1 MLVLSVE
8 CRYCG
13 CMITKSNMSRHVARH
28 HSSESR
34 MSKTSTPFSS
44 AVSSRTSSLERG
56 QTGNASV
63 VSTPTPK
70 VTADVSRVPPEAS
83 SVQRMFD
90 IPSSTAEQDESLQSV
105 SISPEYVRDATLCM
119 IRKNEGYNIPAMS
132 KYLENSFPL
141 IPTGWRMPI
150 VVAAFT
156 AVQKASAVHGDTLLL
171 GDDERIQ
178 WARRSLARWAHGLS
192 AIEPKTNRS
201 EETSPDHGPQNLL
214 ISREVPVPAESSYAK
229 EDVKAAFK
237 ETDDALSDVEPD
249 VLLNRIET
257 IDIRAIMDGWGR
269 IGDGESCDHVRSV
282 IDQHITP
289 PIEPCNR
296 STEAKDLKEAE
307 DVSKKSDAE
316 ICKSMPITF
325 DDLLII
331 ESEDPII
338 HEQLMRPLS
347 DPITP
352 VLSPRVIREF
362 SDEPAIDIHA
372 PHSTFDEEPIA
383 SDVSLSS
390 HRNSVTESHCSV
402 QQVQA
407 EASRD
412 NKNRN
417 DSSPKKHNAEKENVK
432 TGRSGQPVESP
443 SSRIPLRMK
452 QAAEGRRKDCGR
464 EEQCKRR
471 FRDSFDHPHSKR
483 RMMMSPP
490 RRNWRPDTRVYHTLP
505 PPPPPPRFFSRWG
518 WYPRH

>member
-1 MLVLSVE
+1 MF
-8 CRYCG
+8 
-13 CMITKSNMSRHVARH
+13 RHVARH

-70 VTADVSRVPPEAS
+70 VTADVSHVLPEAS

-90 IPSSTAEQDESLQSV
+90 IPSSTAEQDKSHQSASV
-105 SISPEYVRDATLCM
+105 SPEYVRDATLCM

-171 GDDERIQ
+171 LGDDERIQ

-192 AIEPKTNRS
+192 AIEPKTYRS
-201 EETSPDHGPQNLL
+201 EETSPDHGPRNLL
-214 ISREVPVPAESSYAK
+214 VSREVPVPAESSYAK

-237 ETDDALSDVEPD
+237 ETDDVLSDVEPD
-249 VLLNRIET
+249 VLLVRNEA
-257 IDIRAIMDGWGR
+257 IDIRAIMDGWGK
-269 IGDGESCDHVRSV
+269 IEGGESCDHVGSV
-282 IDQHITP
+282 IDQHVTP

-296 STEAKDLKEAE
+296 STEAKDLKGAE
-307 DVSKKSDAE
+307 DVSKKSNAE

-352 VLSPRVIREF
+352 VLSPRTIREF

-372 PHSTFDEEPIA
+372 PHSTFDEEPTA

-390 HRNSVTESHCSV
+390 HRISVTESHCPV
-402 QQVQA
+402 QHVQA
-407 EASRD
+407 EAPRD
-412 NKNRN
+412 DKNRKDSRQN
-417 DSSPKKHNAEKENVK
+417 DSIPRKHVGKENVK
-432 TGRSGQPVESP
+432 AGHSGQLGESP
-443 SSRIPLRMK
+443 SFRIPLRTQ
-452 QAAEGRRKDCGR
+452 QAAEGGRKDRGK
-464 EEQCKRR
+464 EEQFKRR
-471 FRDSFDHPHSKR
+471 YRDSFDHPHSKR
-483 RMMMSPP
+483 RMMSPP
-490 RRNWRPDTRVYHTLP
+490 RRNWRPDSRIYQTLP

-518 WYPRH
+518 WYQRH